1 MVLVFALDTSTAA
14 CSAALLRDG
23 KTLAKRFEWMERG
36 QAEALMPM
44 VEDVMAEAEV
54 TPGALDLIAVTVGPG
69 TFTGLRIGLAAARSL
84 ALATGIPCIGLTTTE
99 TLAQSLTDGT
109 ADETVVAVLD
119 SKRADIYTQSFNA
132 NDVAL
137 DEPTALVADQL
148 PSHLAD
154 VSKKIGSCAL
164 VGDVQ
169 QTVGPMLTDAGWT
182 ARETQVIS
190 PDAEVLASLAE
201 ARWNPGENLAPPAPL
216 YLRPADAVI
225 PKNGG
230 RLRS

>member
-1 MVLVFALDTSTAA
+1 MLVLAFDTATPVGSVALVDEEKILVSRYFDIGLEH
-14 CSAALLRDG
+14 SQRLFVEID
-23 KTLAKRFEWMERG
+23 
-36 QAEALMPM
+36 EALATADRTFAA
-44 VEDVMAEAEV
+44 VDAVVV
-54 TPGALDLIAVTVGPG
+54 TRGPG
-69 TFTGLRIGLAAARSL
+69 SFTGLRIGLAAARSL

-119 SKRADIYTQSFNA
+119 SKRTDIYTQSFSA

-137 DEPTALVADQL
+137 DEPTALAADQL

-164 VGDVQ
+164 VGDAQ

-216 YLRPADAVI
+216 YLRPADAII

-230 RLRS
+230 RLRR

>member
-14 CSAALLRDG
+14 CSAALRSDG

-36 QAEALMPM
+36 HAEALMPM
-44 VEDVMAEAEV
+44 VEDVMAEAEAA
-54 TPGALDLIAVTVGPG
+54 PGALDLIAVTVGPG

-119 SKRADIYTQSFNA
+119 SKRADIYTQSFSA

-137 DEPTALVADQL
+137 DEPTALAADQL

-164 VGDVQ
+164 VGDAQ